1 MAEITV
7 GLKGTE
13 EMKVQRHHL
22 ASLMGNIGVPV
33 LSTHHVVLLMELAA
47 RKAVTG
53 LLPEG
58 KMTVGTVV
66 KVRHLAAAPLGAQIR
81 AEGLLKKIEGNSLFF
96 DVVAYDGSEK
106 ISEGEN
112 EQRIVSQE
120 RFVRKVVQKQLH
132 LTVAKHED
140 GG

>member
-7 GLKGTE
+7 GIKGTK
-13 EMKVQRHHL
+13 EMEVQRHHL

-47 RKAVTG
+47 RSAVTG

-58 KMTVGTVV
+58 KMTVGTMVN
-66 KVRHLAAAPLGAQIR
+66 VRHLAAAPLGAKVR
-81 AEGLLKKIEGNSLFF
+81 AEGLLKRIEGNTLIF
-96 DVVAYDGSEK
+96 DVVAYDDSGK

-120 RFVRKVVQKQLH
+120 HFVRKVVQKQLN
-132 LTVAKHED
+132 LTIGRHGEAE
-140 GG
+140 

>member
-1 MAEITV
+1 MKLSIGMRGTV
-7 GLKGTE
+7 ELEVK
-13 EMKVQRHHL
+13 RHHL

-47 RKAVTG
+47 RNAVTG

-58 KMTVGTVV
+58 KMTVGTMV
-66 KVRHLAAAPLGAQIR
+66 KIRHLAAAPLGAKVR
-81 AEGLLKKIEGNSLFF
+81 AEGLLKRIEGNRLLF
-96 DVVAYDGSEK
+96 DVVAYDDFEK

-120 RFVRKVVQKQLH
+120 YFVHKVVQKQANLSLGRH
-132 LTVAKHED
+132 GQED
-140 GG
+140 